1 VVAVVVKQRL
11 HTEQATLVALVAE
24 VEVHGTLL
32 LIPGEL
38 VVRVIVGGLR
48 MVPILHSVPVV
59 AVEQVALEV
68 MVLALRMVTEV
79 VEPQIQS
86 QVHL

>member
-1 VVAVVVKQRL
+1 MVVKQRL

-32 LIPGEL
+32 LIPGER
-38 VVRVIVGGLR
+38 VVRVIVGGMR
-48 MVPILHSVPVV
+48 MVTILHSVPVV

-68 MVLALRMVTEV
+68 MVLALVVVTEV